1 MQVPGAEPLPTTFG
15 AVSMSSEFGRTTI
28 LRPSPLHRM
37 IDLADRVA
45 IVTGAFH
52 TGDLAV
58 CDEDGFIQVV
68 DRMKDLIISGGF
80 NIAPS
85 EIEAVISG
93 VPGVEEVCVIPA
105 ADEKSVRPRR
115 RSCTHRNNWTHRRS
129 LITAGITWRATRFGV
144 SCSLSHPRS
153 RGWQAERSRGDTFRP
168 RTPRLP
174 RPSGDSDSP
183 SPPVDASRVADF

>member
-45 IVTGAFH
+45 IVTGA
-52 TGDLAV
+52 TRGIGLAT
-58 CDEDGFIQVV
+58 
-68 DRMKDLIISGGF
+68 LII
-80 NIAPS
+80 
-85 EIEAVISG
+85 
-93 VPGVEEVCVIPA
+93 
-105 ADEKSVRPRR
+105 
-115 RSCTHRNNWTHRRS
+115 
-129 LITAGITWRATRFGV
+129 AGITGRATRFRV

-153 RGWQAERSRGDTFRP
+153 RGWQAERSRGDAFRP